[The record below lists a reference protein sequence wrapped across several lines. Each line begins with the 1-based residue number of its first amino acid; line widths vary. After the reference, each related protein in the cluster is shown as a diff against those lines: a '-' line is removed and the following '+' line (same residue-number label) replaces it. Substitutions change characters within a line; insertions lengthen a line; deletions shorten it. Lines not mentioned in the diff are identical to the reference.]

1 MNLLFVTKQTHVD
14 VNGDDPSSYLGVW
27 KSAGGF
33 IRQELLADGTY
44 VKQKG
49 SRPTVAGRYAIDGAR
64 IAYESEDGRAHAGE
78 FTEGRLHQAGMI
90 FYKAT

>member
-44 VKQKG
+44 VKRKG
-49 SRPTVAGRYAIDGAR
+49 SRPTVTGRYAIGDGH
-64 IAYESEDGRAHAGE
+64 IAYESNDGHAWAGE
-78 FTEGRLHQAGMI
+78 FTQGRLHQAGMI
-90 FYKAT
+90 FYKVN